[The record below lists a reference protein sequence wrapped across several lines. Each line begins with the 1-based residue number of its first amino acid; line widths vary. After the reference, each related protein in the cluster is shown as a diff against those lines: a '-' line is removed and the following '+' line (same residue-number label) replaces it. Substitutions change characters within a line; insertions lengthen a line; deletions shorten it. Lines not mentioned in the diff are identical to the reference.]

1 MGSLDPSSTIQL
13 DVVGGVLT
21 GLAFGPRSGLGQK
34 LQLHLQLL
42 VQQELIQ
49 HAGMVKAMVKLRGTE
64 PGQGVKLGSSLVKS
78 SDV

>member
-1 MGSLDPSSTIQL
+1 MGSLDPSPTIRL

-21 GLAFGPRSGLGQK
+21 GPAFGPRSGLGRK
-34 LQLHLQLL
+34 LQLHLWLL
-42 VQQELIQ
+42 VQRELIQ